1 MFLALALAMA
11 QIAVPAG
18 DGLSV
23 DRRIALL
30 SANDGLIRGRIERVV
45 YEDPAMR
52 AEIRRVGFARG
63 CDAVGLA
70 SREVRDR
77 NAETVRAALAA
88 AIRRAIPE
96 QRLAEARP
104 VSFVAG
110 PLASYS
116 SRVQRELE
124 RSSAQ
129 LLADLAGEMRRA
141 FFART
146 DPMPTTANDADNNIA
161 PKPDIAAA
169 LGIGDYWELDNPT
182 QLAMACVEQRISPR
196 LRPTIT
202 TGQIEQ

>member
-1 MFLALALAMA
+1 MLLALVLAMA
-11 QIAVPAG
+11 QIVVPSG

-30 SANDGLIRGRIERVV
+30 SANDGLVGSRIERAV

-63 CDAVGLA
+63 CGAVGLA

-77 NAETVRAALAA
+77 NAEMLRAATAA

-110 PLASYS
+110 PLANYS
-116 SRVQRELE
+116 NRVQRELE

-129 LLADLAGEMRRA
+129 LLADMAGEMRRG
-141 FFART
+141 FLDRT
-146 DPMPTTANDADNNIA
+146 RPMPTTANDADNNIA
-161 PKPDIAAA
+161 PRPDIAAA
-169 LGIGDYWELDNPT
+169 LGIGDYWDLDSPT
-182 QLAMACVEQRISPR
+182 QLAMACIEQRISPR

-202 TGQIEQ
+202 TGQVAQ